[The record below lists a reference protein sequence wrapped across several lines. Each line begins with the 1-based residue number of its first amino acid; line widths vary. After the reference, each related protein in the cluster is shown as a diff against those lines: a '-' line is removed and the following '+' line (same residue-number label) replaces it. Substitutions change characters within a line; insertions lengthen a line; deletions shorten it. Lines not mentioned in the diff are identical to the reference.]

1 MISGLMIA
9 AVIIP
14 VANDNLFVLR
24 QIASRHFAI
33 GSWQRQ
39 MAERLYGVEGTE
51 PLIFAV
57 IASLLSV
64 AALVACWL
72 PARKAAQID
81 PLAALRHE

>member
-9 AVIIP
+9 AAVIP

-39 MAERLYGVEGTE
+39 MAEQLYGVSGTD
-51 PLIFAV
+51 PLTLTLIS
-57 IASLLSV
+57 SLLIAV
-64 AALVACWL
+64 ALVACWL
-72 PARKAAQID
+72 PARRAARVD